1 MKAGAHITNQVKL
14 HRSFAEHYRREARI
28 HRRKAEEME
37 KLASESDAMRPD
49 GLLARTSQTS
59 HHRSRNDRT
68 QRL

>member
-37 KLASESDAMRPD
+37 KFASESDANAARWAAGTD
-49 GLLARTSQTS
+49 LADITQTQ
-59 HHRSRNDRT
+59 DKP
-68 QRL
+68 